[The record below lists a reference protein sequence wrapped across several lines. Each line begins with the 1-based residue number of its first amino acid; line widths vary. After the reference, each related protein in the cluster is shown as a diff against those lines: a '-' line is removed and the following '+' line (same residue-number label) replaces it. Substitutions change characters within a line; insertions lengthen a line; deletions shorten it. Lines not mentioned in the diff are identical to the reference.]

1 MSTDRNDHEEITIRR
16 LDGSYRDA
24 LVRLAERDS
33 SPAPK
38 GPEVLGAV
46 VEGELIAATSVSGGD
61 TVADPFTHSA
71 GARALLERRAAEIR
85 RASRGGGR
93 RLKRLLGRRS
103 RAALPS
109 SPPGGGGRFLIP
121 PPPECR

>member
-1 MSTDRNDHEEITIRR
+1 MRTNHDEHQEIMIRR
-16 LDGSYRDA
+16 LDGAHRDA

-38 GPEVLGAV
+38 GPEVLGAM
-46 VEGELIAATSVSGGD
+46 VEGELMAATSVAGGD
-61 TVADPFTHSA
+61 TVADPFTHSVR
-71 GARALLERRAAEIR
+71 ARALVESRAAEIR
-85 RASRGGGR
+85 RASRGGG

>member
-1 MSTDRNDHEEITIRR
+1 MSIKRSEHEEITIRR
-16 LDGSYRDA
+16 LDGAHRHA

-33 SPAPK
+33 SPEPT
-38 GPEVLGAV
+38 GPVVLGAMV
-46 VEGELIAATSVSGGD
+46 GGELIAATSVD
-61 TVADPFTHSA
+61 DDNTVADPFTHSA
-71 GARALLERRAAEIR
+71 RARALVESRAAEIR
-85 RASRGGGR
+85 RASRGGG

>member
-1 MSTDRNDHEEITIRR
+1 MNITSDEHEEITIRS
-16 LDGSYRDA
+16 LDGAYRDA

-33 SPAPK
+33 SSAPK
-38 GPEVLGAV
+38 GPEVLGAL
-46 VEGELIAATSVSGGD
+46 VEGELIAATSVAGGD

-71 GARALLERRAAEIR
+71 RARALVESRAAEIR
-85 RASRGGGR
+85 GASRGGGR
-93 RLKRLLGRRS
+93 FKRLLGRRS

>member
-1 MSTDRNDHEEITIRR
+1 MSTKRDKHEAITIRR
-16 LDGSYRDA
+16 LDGADRDA

-33 SPAPK
+33 SSAPK

-46 VEGELIAATSVSGGD
+46 VEGELIAATSVAGGD

-71 GARALLERRAAEIR
+71 RARALLESRAAEIR
-85 RASRGGGR
+85 RASRGGG